1 MTNKEKLLLDWL
13 KYISQGLSCVIFL
26 YIFIVHL
33 LNILF
38 PIEKYI
44 DQGVFDI
51 SYLRSLI
58 FLGFVLAFISW
69 MTYILRKSISFV
81 SPFTYSRSE
90 KFYYLSIASL
100 FTIFYIGIFSGTHLF
115 RYFIF
120 FLLLLFF
127 YVLIPQLIYSYLSIK
142 LVEVKSLIEQTF
154 ILIKKKELLISLQH
168 QLNHLKLT
176 LTYVL
181 VLVRKPNN
189 SSFQI
194 QELNKKMRE
203 TVYSTVT
210 KTFSILGV
218 IFFIL
223 FSLGVI
229 LLSFFQVVRI
239 FTNYIQGDA
248 YQNNL
253 RRKQLFITKIN
264 PQKALNAH
272 KVELEG
278 YHFGWKTGDDS
289 RYNVMTS
296 DGPIKLI
303 EEWTNERLD
312 FIVPLDFS
320 TGKKQVWIEKP
331 TDDPNS
337 NQIIKSN
344 IVTLEVFSRFNLYPA
359 ANDSFYQR
367 AIKKVKK
374 FIYLHVPIVSNLMLP

>member
-1 MTNKEKLLLDWL
+1 
-13 KYISQGLSCVIFL
+13 
-26 YIFIVHL
+26 
-33 LNILF
+33 
-38 PIEKYI
+38 
-44 DQGVFDI
+44 
-51 SYLRSLI
+51 
-58 FLGFVLAFISW
+58 
-69 MTYILRKSISFV
+69 
-81 SPFTYSRSE
+81 
-90 KFYYLSIASL
+90 
-100 FTIFYIGIFSGTHLF
+100 
-115 RYFIF
+115 
-120 FLLLLFF
+120 
-127 YVLIPQLIYSYLSIK
+127 
-142 LVEVKSLIEQTF
+142 
-154 ILIKKKELLISLQH
+154 
-168 QLNHLKLT
+168 
-176 LTYVL
+176 
-181 VLVRKPNN
+181 
-189 SSFQI
+189 
-194 QELNKKMRE
+194 MRE

-331 TDDPNS
+331 TADPNS